1 MHFETELQLFW
12 GGEDNTLIYYKIS
25 VETAFEAVPLLYCI
39 YCTTVHRYFFFK
51 NKNEYTVNTLFVTCL
66 FNLNVLTFYC

>member
-12 GGEDNTLIYYKIS
+12 GIGESVINTLIYYKIS
-25 VETAFEAVPLLYCI
+25 VETAFEAVPLNIVI

-51 NKNEYTVNTLFVTCL
+51 NKNEIIL
-66 FNLNVLTFYC
+66 